1 MTDSLAPEMLLP
13 LWEPTPVQRVNAQR
27 IVAGHAKSVEDCR
40 DLLGA
45 LGLLPMH
52 NHD

>member
-13 LWEPTPVQRVNAQR
+13 LWEPTPVQRAAAQR
-27 IVAGHAKSVEDCR
+27 IVAGHAQSVDDCK

-45 LGLLPMH
+45 LGLLPT
-52 NHD
+52 